1 MLKYALP
8 NFLSFILIFFIIC
21 SSIILWGKF
30 KFEEPQNLQLHNTFI
45 VNPGDSFDVI
55 SQNLHDKRIIKNQY
69 IFKIGVVLTKN
80 QKKLKYGEYEFPKT
94 ASMSEIANIIAN
106 GETKLHKLVIPEGFS
121 NWQIIERLNAQEL
134 LVGDITAEPM
144 EGTLAPQ
151 TYLFSRGEKRSAL
164 LSRMLKNQE
173 MILEK
178 EWLSR
183 AEGLPLKNISELLIL
198 ASIIEEEASIA
209 DEREIIASVFIKRL
223 EKKMKLQTDPTVIY
237 GITRG
242 KYKLGRGL
250 LLSELKKFS
259 PWNTYKIDGLPPTPI
274 SNPGLASIKAATN
287 PSKTDFLYFVSNG
300 KGGHVF
306 AKSYEKHLKNVTK
319 WRKIEKQ
326 LKSTVEH

>member
-1 MLKYALP
+1 MASGRCTRCYAKRLRLSGGRGSP
-8 NFLSFILIFFIIC
+8 PRWEVNLEVGAFLGIFCKMYTIYRIGIKIP
-21 SSIILWGKF
+21 SIII
-30 KFEEPQNLQLHNTFI
+30 PNT
-45 VNPGDSFDVI
+45 
-55 SQNLHDKRIIKNQY
+55 
-69 IFKIGVVLTKN
+69 
-80 QKKLKYGEYEFPKT
+80 YEVF
-94 ASMSEIANIIAN
+94 A
-106 GETKLHKLVIPEGFS
+106 
-121 NWQIIERLNAQEL
+121 
-134 LVGDITAEPM
+134 
-144 EGTLAPQ
+144 
-151 TYLFSRGEKRSAL
+151 
-164 LSRMLKNQE
+164 
-173 MILEK
+173 
-178 EWLSR
+178 
-183 AEGLPLKNISELLIL
+183 NISEQKLIDLLAFEYKKFWNNSRLKKAKNLGLTQSEICIL
-198 ASIIEEEASIA
+198 ASIVQMEQQVKFDEHTKIA
-209 DEREIIASVFIKRL
+209 GLYINRLKRN
-223 EKKMKLQTDPTVIY
+223 MKLQADPTVIY